1 MVYPPIEK
9 KDAFLRPKNAS
20 KDIANLFF
28 AGGSTHPGGGSP
40 IVTLS
45 GMNTANLIMNAE
57 K

>member
-1 MVYPPIEK
+1 M
-9 KDAFLRPKNAS
+9 RPKNAS